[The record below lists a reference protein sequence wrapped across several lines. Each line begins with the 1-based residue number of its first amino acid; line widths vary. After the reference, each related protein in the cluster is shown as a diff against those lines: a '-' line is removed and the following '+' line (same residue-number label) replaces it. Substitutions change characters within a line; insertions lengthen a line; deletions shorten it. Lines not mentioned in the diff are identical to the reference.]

1 MSRILISACL
11 LGQPVRYDGRGKA
24 LADPRLARWQAEGR
38 LVPLCPEVAA
48 GLPVPRVPA
57 EIETGGTGTGVLDGV
72 AGIRAA
78 DGADLTAAFVA
89 GAELALELA
98 RREGCRFALLTDGSP
113 SCGSTRIH
121 AGRFDGT
128 RVPGA
133 GVVAA
138 LLRRA
143 GIAVFAPDGIDALE
157 AALEAGRGLRAG
169 PETVRL
175 RWTY

>member
-1 MSRILISACL
+1 VSRILISACL
-11 LGQPVRYDGRGKA
+11 LGQAVRYDGRGKA
-24 LADPRLARWQAEGR
+24 LDDPRLARWQAEGR
-38 LVPLCPEVAA
+38 LVPLCPEVAT
-48 GLPVPRVPA
+48 GLPVPRAPA
-57 EIETGGTGTGVLDGV
+57 EIEVGGTGAAVLDGV

-78 DGADLTAAFVA
+78 DGADLTAAFEA

-121 AGRFDGT
+121 AGGFDGT

-138 LLRRA
+138 LLSRA
-143 GIAVFAPDGIDALE
+143 GIEVFAPDRIDALE
-157 AALEAGRGLRAG
+157 AALMAADDLRAS

-175 RWTY
+175 GST

>member
-1 MSRILISACL
+1 MAR
-11 LGQPVRYDGRGKA
+11 RGFA
-24 LADPRLARWQAEGR
+24 
-38 LVPLCPEVAA
+38 
-48 GLPVPRVPA
+48 
-57 EIETGGTGTGVLDGV
+57 
-72 AGIRAA
+72 AA

-89 GAELALELA
+89 GADLALELA

-138 LLRRA
+138 LLSRSGDRGVRPGPDRCA
-143 GIAVFAPDGIDALE
+143 GGG
-157 AALEAGRGLRAG
+157 AGGR
-169 PETVRL
+169 
-175 RWTY
+175 